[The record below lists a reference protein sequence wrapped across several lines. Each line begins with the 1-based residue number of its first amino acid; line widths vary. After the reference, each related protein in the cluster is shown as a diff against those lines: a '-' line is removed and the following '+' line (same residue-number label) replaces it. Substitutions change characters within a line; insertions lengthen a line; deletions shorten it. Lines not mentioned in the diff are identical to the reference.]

1 MLLKKITIASDH
13 AGFAL
18 KQILIESAIEWGFVV
33 EDFGVSSTE
42 IAVDYPDYGIKA
54 IKSVLVKDVSLA
66 IILCGTGIGM
76 SIMANRFPD
85 IRAAVCHNE
94 FEAEVARKHNNAN
107 ILCLGGR
114 VIGTEIAKRCL
125 KTFLTTDF
133 EGGRH
138 QRRLDK
144 INQLSLTSLH
154 DI

>member
-144 INQLSLTSLH
+144 INQLSLTSLY

>member
-1 MLLKKITIASDH
+1 MTVKKIAIASDH
-13 AGFAL
+13 AGFPL
-18 KQILIESAIEWGFVV
+18 KQILMESAIELGFVV
-33 EDFGVSSTE
+33 EDFGVFSAE

-54 IKSVLVKDVSLA
+54 INSVITGDVSLA

-76 SIMANRFPD
+76 SIMANRFPE
-85 IRAAVCHNE
+85 IRAAVCHSE

-125 KTFLTTDF
+125 KAFLTTEF

-138 QRRLDK
+138 QRRLEK
-144 INQLSLTSLH
+144 IDQFLNTCS
-154 DI
+154 

>member
-1 MLLKKITIASDH
+1 MKKITFASDH

-18 KQILIESAIEWGFVV
+18 KQVLIEAAINLGYDVTDLGTASAIE
-33 EDFGVSSTE
+33 
-42 IAVDYPDYGIKA
+42 AVDYPDYGFKA
-54 IKSVLVKDVSLA
+54 VNAVLSGDAALA

-76 SIMANRFPD
+76 SILANRFAG
-85 IRAAVCHNE
+85 IRAAVCHSE

-114 VIGTEIAKRCL
+114 VLEEETAIQCL
-125 KTFLTTDF
+125 KIFLSAEF

-144 INQLSLTSLH
+144 IDQFSSHLSPCH
-154 DI
+154 K